1 MELNFSVSNLDI
13 KQVEAMAII
22 HGWKPTITVEEVET
36 PNPIAAEEIFAEYF
50 KTKWVAMLIHELT
63 FPLMDTF
70 AKVDFETL
78 KTTTK
83 DSLLTTLTII

>member
-1 MELNFSVSNLDI
+1 
-13 KQVEAMAII
+13 
-22 HGWKPTITVEEVET
+22 
-36 PNPIAAEEIFAEYF
+36 
-50 KTKWVAMLIHELT
+50 MLIHELT